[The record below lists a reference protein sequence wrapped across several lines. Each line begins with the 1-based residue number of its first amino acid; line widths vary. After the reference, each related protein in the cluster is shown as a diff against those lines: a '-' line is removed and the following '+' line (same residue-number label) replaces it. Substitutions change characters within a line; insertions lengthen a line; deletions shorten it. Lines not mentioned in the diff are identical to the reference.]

1 MKRVIGTATITL
13 FLVVSMILSV
23 QAGPPGQGP
32 SGDDAP
38 PIELLAR
45 TFAPEPG
52 IDPVLQSLALAQTSG
67 RIHVLLQM
75 DHIPTPKE
83 HAALA
88 AQGIE
93 LQEYV
98 PQQAWIASVP
108 AAEAGTLASR
118 PGIRWVGLWG
128 ATDKLSPRLQTGDF
142 PEWTMHESGRVQA
155 MVLLHADV
163 SLTEGEALVA
173 AHDGIVAGSISTPR
187 ALTVWIMPDQL
198 PALAAEG
205 GVLWIE
211 EGTPPLTPTNDGVR
225 AALKVDSLHTSG
237 LTGSDVKLFVFDGG
251 TVDTHNAFTGRL
263 TVIDSAPIHHHSTH
277 VAGTAAGDGASSP
290 PGRDLKGVAPAASIY
305 SAGYEQTDGTTI
317 FWDNAGDI
325 EADYATA
332 RNIYGVDLGTN
343 SLGTD
348 PANRGYSCNLEG
360 DYGVSSS
367 MIDSIVRGDNT
378 TVGSAVMMTWSIG
391 NERTG
396 GSPTGRCGS
405 NFATISPPACAKNP
419 IHVGA
424 TNSDGDSMTDFSGWG
439 PCDDG
444 RLKPTVSG
452 PGCESGLVSGETFI
466 HSTLSGPL
474 DTEYGAPPFCGTSM
488 STPAVGGVAILA
500 IQQYRIITGNPSAR
514 PLPALMKAWL
524 IHTAR
529 DLGVDGPDYIY
540 GYGEVDAQAV
550 IDLVQN
556 TTQYRTDTISASGET
571 DTFTYNVP
579 AGASEFKVSL
589 AWDDPAAAAFAAT
602 ALVNN
607 LDLEVE
613 SPGAMTYYPFSLDP
627 FNPEKAATATAANM
641 LDNQEQVIVK
651 NPIAGTWI
659 IRVRGTSVPQ
669 APQPYALVHIH
680 GDAIACG
687 NELITNG
694 DFEAGSSGW
703 TFNAIPPTASVVTA
717 PAGGSGNALRLGSG
731 TIGDDTQEYA
741 YQQVTIPATAA
752 IATLSFHWY
761 MTTNEGGTT
770 PYDTFQALVYT
781 STLSAVLHASDLRSN
796 AWKADAWYG
805 NDHIDLSSF
814 AGQTVNIYFRSI
826 NNSSNVTSFYVDNV
840 SLQACSP
847 TVYLPI
853 IMKNYP

>member
-1 MKRVIGTATITL
+1 MKRIIRTVTIAL
-13 FLVVSMILSV
+13 FLVVSLILPV
-23 QAGPPGQGP
+23 QAGPPRQGP
-32 SGDDAP
+32 NGDEAS
-38 PIELLAR
+38 PIEFLAR
-45 TFAPEPG
+45 TFTPEPG
-52 IDPVLQSLALAQTSG
+52 VDPALQSLALAQTSG

-83 HAALA
+83 RAALA

-108 AAEAGTLASR
+108 AAKAVTLASR
-118 PGIRWVGLWG
+118 PGIRWVGPWG

-142 PEWTMHESGRVQA
+142 PEWTVHESGQVQV

-163 SLTEGEALVA
+163 SLTEGETLVA
-173 AHDGIVAGSISTPR
+173 AHDGVVAGSISTPR
-187 ALTVWIMPDQL
+187 ALTVWVMPDHL
-198 PALAAEG
+198 PALAAEE

-237 LTGSDVKLFVFDGG
+237 LTGSGVKLFVFDTG

-263 TVIDSAPIHHHSTH
+263 TVIDSTAAQPHPTH
-277 VAGTAAGDGASSP
+277 VAGTAAGDGANSP
-290 PGRDLKGVAPAASIY
+290 PGRDLRGVAPAASIY
-305 SAGYEQTDGTTI
+305 SAGYEQTGGTI

-325 EADYATA
+325 EADYAMA
-332 RNIYGVDLGTN
+332 RNTYGVDLGTN
-343 SLGTD
+343 SIGTD
-348 PANRGYSCNLEG
+348 PANRGYSCSIEG

-396 GSPTGRCGS
+396 GSPIGRCGS
-405 NFATISPPACAKNP
+405 NFSTISPPSCAKNP
-419 IHVGA
+419 INVGA
-424 TNSDGDSMTDFSGWG
+424 TNSDGNSMTTFSGWG

-466 HSTLSGPL
+466 YSTLSGPL

-488 STPAVGGVAILA
+488 STPAVAGVATLA
-500 IQQYRIITGNPSAR
+500 IQQYRTTTGNPSAR

-550 IDLVQN
+550 INLVKN
-556 TTQYRTDTISASGET
+556 TTEYKTDTISASGET

-579 AGASEFKVSL
+579 AGASEFEVSL
-589 AWDDPAAAAFAAT
+589 AWDDPAAAVPAAN

-607 LDLEVE
+607 LNLEAE
-613 SPGAMTYYPFSLDP
+613 SPDATIYYPFSLDP
-627 FNPEKAATATAANM
+627 SNPEKAATATAANT
-641 LDNQEQVIVK
+641 LDNQEQIIVK
-651 NPIAGTWI
+651 NPIAGTWTI
-659 IRVRGTSVPQ
+659 KVKGISVPQ
-669 APQPYALVHIH
+669 APQSYALVHTH
-680 GDAIACG
+680 GDAVTC
-687 NELITNG
+687 NSEWITNG
-694 DFEAGSSGW
+694 DFEVGSSSW
-703 TFNAIPPTASVVTA
+703 TFNTTPPTASIVSA
-717 PAGGSGNALRLGSG
+717 PAGGSGNALLLGSG
-731 TIGDDTQEYA
+731 TLGDNTQEYA
-741 YQQVTIPATAA
+741 YQQVTIPATAT
-752 IATLSFHWY
+752 IATLSFDWY
-761 MTTNEGGTT
+761 MTTNEEGTT
-770 PYDTFQALVYT
+770 PYDTFQAMVYNN
-781 STLSAVLHASDLRSN
+781 TLSAVLHASDLRSN

-805 NDHIDLSSF
+805 NDHINLSSF

-826 NNSSNVTSFYVDNV
+826 NNSSNVTSFYVDNI
-840 SLQACSP
+840 SLQAC
-847 TVYLPI
+847 TTTIHLPI
-853 IMKNYP
+853 ILKNYP